1 MSDREKQHIMAELP
15 DLLDEQYIEEAIN
28 TDSAEKMARLMLA
41 RCRKKRMMT
50 MKVFSAVAACICL
63 VCGSFLIARQ
73 TGRQDPT
80 TTTRVLYGPY
90 QEFGDVLSA
99 PDECNVCLMSPKGQS
114 GLSAGMTQSALE
126 EELGV
131 KIPVVKGDEI
141 VSCYLIQTDDQPAFG
156 SIHYES
162 GGELRAR
169 KERFFLYET
178 SGSIPIGESWIN
190 GCRVLL
196 YSRGSTS
203 ETAVQFA
210 LWETDKGSFCYF
222 SPVGTTISQEML
234 DCLVRQEIQE

>member
-1 MSDREKQHIMAELP
+1 MSDRENQHIMAELP

-28 TDSAEKMARLMLA
+28 TDSAEKMVRLRFAR
-41 RCRKKRMMT
+41 RRKKRMMT

-73 TGRQDPT
+73 TDRQDPA
-80 TTTRVLYGPY
+80 TTTRILYGPY

-99 PDECNVCLMSPKGQS
+99 QDEHNVCMMSPKEQS
-114 GLSAGMTQSALE
+114 GLSVGMTQSALE
-126 EELGV
+126 EALGV
-131 KIPVVKGDEI
+131 TIPTVKGDEV
-141 VSCYLIQTDDQPAFG
+141 VSCYLIETNDQPVFG

-162 GGELRAR
+162 GGELRVR

-178 SGSIPIGESWIN
+178 SGSIPIGESWIG

-203 ETAVQFA
+203 ESAVQFA

-234 DCLVRQEIQE
+234 NCLVWQENQK